1 MRTSYA
7 IGLGSNMWHARFGD
21 PRRVIAA
28 AIATLDL
35 PVTAVSKVI
44 SSRPLGPSR
53 RAYANA
59 AAIIETRMTPPELLD
74 HLKRLEAHF
83 GRRRGGRRWSA
94 RPLDLD
100 ILLWSGGMWASPG
113 LGIPHSHFRTRAFV
127 LAPLCEVAPAWR
139 DPLSGLC
146 VRQLKARLDRR
157 RPLP

>member
-28 AIATLDL
+28 AIETLDL
-35 PVTAVSKVI
+35 PVTAVSKV
-44 SSRPLGPSR
+44 
-53 RAYANA
+53 
-59 AAIIETRMTPPELLD
+59 LD

-139 DPLSGLC
+139 DPLSGLR